1 MLNKYA
7 ALFRMKYVEM
17 FAYQLA
23 SMVWLL
29 GSMVQPLITMMVWMN
44 IYEDQSNTFIL
55 YFSILIFVERMT
67 NAWDVWELETE
78 IREGSFSNRILKP
91 FHPIHSSIAE
101 NIVYKG
107 LFVVA
112 LIPAWVVLAIF
123 IPVLRVNMTGSQW
136 VLFFIALILAAAI
149 RFIYSYVFGLLG
161 FWTNKVTALYI
172 TLEAVSLFIS
182 GRIAPFSLL
191 PPVIRQISIFLP
203 YRYIIG
209 FPVEVVTGAV
219 QGKDILY
226 GFTGS
231 ILWVVLFIL
240 IFQFLWNAGL
250 KKNQAV
256 GG

>member
-1 MLNKYA
+1 MLNKYF
-7 ALFRMKYVEM
+7 ALIRMKYVEM

-23 SMVWLL
+23 SMVWLV
-29 GSMVQPLITMMVWMN
+29 GSTVQPLITMMVWMN

-67 NAWDVWELETE
+67 NAWDIWELETE

-107 LFVVA
+107 LFLAA
-112 LIPAWVVLAIF
+112 LLPAWIILAIF
-123 IPVLRVNMTGSQW
+123 IPILRVDMTVIQW
-136 VLFFIALILAAAI
+136 ILFLVALTLAAAI
-149 RFIYSYVFGLLG
+149 RFLYSYVFGLLG
-161 FWTNKVTALYI
+161 FWTNKVSALYI

-191 PPVIRQISIFLP
+191 PPVIRNISIFLP
-203 YRYIIG
+203 FRYIIG
-209 FPVEVVTGAV
+209 FPVEVATGAA
-219 QGKDILY
+219 QGMDIIY
-226 GFTGS
+226 GLMGCVV
-231 ILWVVLFIL
+231 WVIIFIIAFHL
-240 IFQFLWNAGL
+240 LWNAGL